1 MAMAEKLQ
9 TKDLDHLKRGEKHS
23 PHEVLFSGDMI
34 LLLSQVEFLF
44 HFSNKANFVSLV
56 SEKLE
61 PRSCREL
68 YTTVDAD
75 HDITATDV
83 NESLWKD
90 FTIIGENTNVLILM
104 FFYNR
109 DPSSF
114 KLIYRNEKEVTK
126 NGKVTIFTCIGRN

>member
-1 MAMAEKLQ
+1 
-9 TKDLDHLKRGEKHS
+9 
-23 PHEVLFSGDMI
+23 MI

-126 NGKVTIFTCIGRN
+126 NGKVTTFTCIGRN